1 MEQAKNL
8 KDAQAPSKDAPS
20 PVVIT
25 TSPEATRRARD
36 FLFYC
41 GLVPVTGALGLA
53 LHLHLDLPPMM
64 AAAIVLPTAICLLL
78 AHKLQ
83 RRAQSLRALEG
94 ELAELR
100 RVAPAA
106 RPGRD
111 ARPEAAMMAM
121 PVRPSAG
128 MSAMAGQPGAPARMS
143 SNATA
148 PTGTGLAPRAP
159 SSMGPPVPASW
170 DLPPPSLTGNIRGQP
185 VPSTLPV
192 AAAKP
197 LPPVAAGSTTTP
209 SMTPPSQTPA
219 ASGTQVAVALMGTY
233 WGHRPG
239 MQPEPTLT
247 SPVTAFAA
255 HRSSHKQPPEADAP
269 RSGPPVGPTVPVTD
283 LGPGPDERE
292 LETMQNLIQQLAVQL
307 NAPKRP
313 EKIAEKPSETG
324 LSEKVAAIGAV
335 VGTPE
340 QFEAVKVEPVEP
352 ETDKSD
358 VGLTASAG
366 STESESGKPAAN
378 SSETAKAEATV
389 PALDAVS
396 TAEAND
402 SADATVS
409 DSVAAL
415 RAAATTMRQEPET
428 SAVPGNRAPAVPP
441 PLPPASRYG
450 ELARVTEAVAAN
462 RIDVYLDPILGLNDR
477 KARLFEVSVRV
488 LSSDGDVLDP
498 AAIREIASG
507 TGLLARIDAAK
518 LARSARVAGRLTARG
533 TNASLYSNLASESL
547 ADDVFLDTL
556 EDAIATEADLPKRLV
571 LSFTQADVRAFNDVH
586 WETVATMAE
595 IGLRFALEDVA
606 DLDMDFEKLKSS
618 GFEFVKLDA
627 PVFLDG
633 LPAADGAIPAAD
645 LCRHLSGHGLSL
657 IVGAIEDEMSLAKV
671 LGFGVLF
678 GQGTIFGGPR
688 AVQLDPL
695 HQQTAAA

>member
-8 KDAQAPSKDAPS
+8 TDAPSKDAPS
-20 PVVIT
+20 PVVST
-25 TSPEATRRARD
+25 PPPEAARRTRD
-36 FLFYC
+36 LVFYS
-41 GLVPVTGALGLA
+41 GLVLVSVALGLA
-53 LHLHLDLPPMM
+53 LHVNLDLAPMM
-64 AAAIVLPTAICLLL
+64 AAAIVLPTAMCLLL

-83 RRAQSLRALEG
+83 RRAQSLRALEV

-100 RVAPAA
+100 RVSPAA
-106 RPGRD
+106 RLGRD
-111 ARPEAAMMAM
+111 TRPDAAMLAV
-121 PVRPSAG
+121 PVRPGAAASATTG
-128 MSAMAGQPGAPARMS
+128 QANAPGGRGSPLAAGATTAGQAPRVTATMGPPLPLPSSRDMSAMPPTLAGNG
-143 SNATA
+143 
-148 PTGTGLAPRAP
+148 
-159 SSMGPPVPASW
+159 
-170 DLPPPSLTGNIRGQP
+170 RGQP
-185 VPSTLPV
+185 QPVPPSV
-192 AAAKP
+192 SG
-197 LPPVAAGSTTTP
+197 AAGKPRSDGSLP
-209 SMTPPSQTPA
+209 GSGGPAMPPSILPSLPMA
-219 ASGTQVAVALMGTY
+219 PVSGAQVADALMGTY

-239 MQPEPTLT
+239 MQPEPTLA

-255 HRSSHKQPPEADAP
+255 QLAHQKQTPEGESRRP
-269 RSGPPVGPTVPVTD
+269 GPPAGPIGSAAD

-307 NAPKRP
+307 NAPKEP
-313 EKIAEKPSETG
+313 EKSAETASLEKLPASGPDVPKPER
-324 LSEKVAAIGAV
+324 
-335 VGTPE
+335 P
-340 QFEAVKVEPVEP
+340 QFELTKVEPVKYAP
-352 ETDKSD
+352 
-358 VGLTASAG
+358 
-366 STESESGKPAAN
+366 
-378 SSETAKAEATV
+378 AKAEFGRSDVTEIASGKSEPDKPETMA
-389 PALDAVS
+389 PAMDAS
-396 TAEAND
+396 TASGMAA
-402 SADATVS
+402 STDAALS

-415 RAAATTMRQEPET
+415 RAAATTMRETPEP
-428 SAVPGNRAPAVPP
+428 PAPTAHRTPATPP

-450 ELARVTEAVAAN
+450 ELARVTEAVAAD
-462 RIDVYLDPILGLNDR
+462 RIDVYLDPILGLSDR

-518 LARSARVAGRLTARG
+518 LACSARVAGRLKARG

-547 ADDVFLDTL
+547 ADEVFLDTF
-556 EDAIATEADLPKRLV
+556 EDAIATETDLPKRLV

-627 PVFLDG
+627 PMFLEG

-645 LCRHLSGHGLSL
+645 LCRHLSGLGLSL

-688 AVQLDPL
+688 AVQLDPV